1 MNNETHIESCRVLL
15 RAMSEKRVSRNRQ
28 HYAECLLRLTLY
40 YFFADHIVSW
50 VNRERK
56 SSHQQ
61 EAVTDVK
68 EVMVESTLVRKSDCT
83 MPELETT

>member
-1 MNNETHIESCRVLL
+1 MNYKTHIESCRVLL
-15 RAMSEKRVSRNRQ
+15 RAMSEKRVSGNRQ

-40 YFFADHIVSW
+40 YFLLTTLSAGLT
-50 VNRERK
+50 EK
-56 SSHQQ
+56 ESSHQQ